1 MKEQNNEIKQWGGKR
16 EGAGRPKT
24 TAKRYGFC
32 APDDVVTILEN
43 LDCERTEFI
52 LSAIRFYSKTKG
64 M

>member
-1 MKEQNNEIKQWGGKR
+1 MEQKNKKRGGKR

-24 TAKRYGFC
+24 TAKKYGFC

-64 M
+64 L